1 MVFISHNNSAKVL
14 CAILMTEFAALRKL
28 SARVGADALLV
39 QAAGG
44 NTSLKQDGVMWIKAS
59 GTWLKDAVAR
69 DIFVPVNYEELLA
82 ALAKNDPACE
92 ACTDFVLADLNAPE
106 LRPSIETT
114 VHTLMPQRVVVHVH
128 CVNTIAWA
136 IRSDAEQRL
145 AGKLKDFNWA
155 FIPYARPGL
164 PLAYAISACLKP
176 GVDVLVLGNHGL
188 VVAADTVAEAEALL
202 DRVVK
207 PLAKP
212 VRTLVPPN
220 LAALHLLCKGTNYAP
235 AESNETHA
243 LATDALALERS
254 KNAVFYPDHVVFLG
268 DGVATEIKEGAA
280 LVALPGEGVLIHKD
294 AKPAVEPMGRC
305 LADVMRRVEADDPLT
320 ALSVEAIDRLVN
332 WDAEK
337 YRQSLNAGT

>member
-1 MVFISHNNSAKVL
+1 MA
-14 CAILMTEFAALRKL
+14 EFAALKKL
-28 SARVGADALLV
+28 STRVGSDPLLV

-59 GTWLKDAVAR
+59 GTWLRDAANK
-69 DIFVPVNYEELLA
+69 DIFVPVNHNALLT

-92 ACTDFVLADLNAPE
+92 ACADFVLTDLNATG

-114 VHTLMPQRVVVHVH
+114 VHALMPQRVVVHVH

-164 PLAYAISACLKP
+164 PLANAIAARLKP
-176 GVDVLVLGNHGL
+176 GIDVLILGNHGL
-188 VVAADTVAEAEALL
+188 VVAAESVAAAKALL
-202 DRVVK
+202 NRVVK
-207 PLAKP
+207 ALAKP
-212 VRTLVPPN
+212 ARAVVPPD
-220 LAALHLLCKGTNYAP
+220 LAALHLLCKGTDYAP
-235 AESNETHA
+235 ADSNEAHA
-243 LATDALALERS
+243 LATDALALEKGNNS
-254 KNAVFYPDHVVFLG
+254 VFYPDHVVFLG
-268 DGVATEIKEGAA
+268 VGVATEIESGAA
-280 LVALPGEGVLIHKD
+280 LVAIPGKGVLIRKD

-320 ALSVEAIDRLVN
+320 ALSAEAIDRLVN

-337 YRQSLNAGT
+337 YRQGLNLGT

>member
-1 MVFISHNNSAKVL
+1 
-14 CAILMTEFAALRKL
+14 MTEFTALKKL
-28 SARVGADALLV
+28 SARVGADPLLV

-59 GTWLKDAVAR
+59 GTWLKDAIAR
-69 DIFVPVNYEELLA
+69 DIFVPVNNEALLA

-92 ACTDFVLADLNAPE
+92 ACTDFVLGDLSATG

-114 VHTLMPQRVVVHVH
+114 VHALLPQRVVVHVH

-136 IRSDAEQRL
+136 IRTDAEQRL
-145 AGKLKDFNWA
+145 ARKLKDFNWA

-164 PLAYAISACLKP
+164 PLADAISARLKP
-176 GVDVLVLGNHGL
+176 GIDVLILANHGL
-188 VVAADTVAEAEALL
+188 VVAAETVAEAETLL
-202 DRVVK
+202 DLVVK
-207 PLAKP
+207 TLAKP
-212 VRTLVPPN
+212 ARAAGPPDLV
-220 LAALHLLCKGTNYAP
+220 ALYLLCKGTSYAP
-235 AESNETHA
+235 AESNETNA
-243 LATDALALERS
+243 LATDAFALERG

-268 DGVATEIKEGAA
+268 VGVATEIESGAV
-280 LVALPGEGVLIHKD
+280 LVALPGKGVLIRKD

-305 LADVMRRVEADDPLT
+305 LADVMRRIEADDLLT